1 MKLVQQR
8 ALMDHAKE
16 DLMNSNV
23 LLRISVELVV
33 LLRNMEENVSVY
45 LLSLMSLSL
54 NTVELI
60 IMFIILNPKSIE
72 EAQ

>member
-1 MKLVQQR
+1 MKLVQLR